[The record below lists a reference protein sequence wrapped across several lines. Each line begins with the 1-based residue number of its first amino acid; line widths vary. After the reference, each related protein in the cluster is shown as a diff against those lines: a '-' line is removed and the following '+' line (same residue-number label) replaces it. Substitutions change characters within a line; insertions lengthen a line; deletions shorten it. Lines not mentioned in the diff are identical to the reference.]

1 MRNIPE
7 SPAEPFIIWKRDDGR
22 RGLTAREGK
31 RRDMRIGEERGWGLG
46 VVVVKEQRRGDSED
60 GEVAQRRD
68 ERGAE
73 EWAGGEDEGF
83 SSTISGTQVRG
94 SKQGCWL

>member
-1 MRNIPE
+1 M
-7 SPAEPFIIWKRDDGR
+7 R
-22 RGLTAREGK
+22 RGEGVREV
-31 RRDMRIGEERGWGLG
+31 ER
-46 VVVVKEQRRGDSED
+46 EQ
-60 GEVAQRRD
+60 QRVTQRMG
-68 ERGAE
+68 RGAE

>member
-1 MRNIPE
+1 MVGGGDGDGDGDGE
-7 SPAEPFIIWKRDDGR
+7 GAAE
-22 RGLTAREGK
+22 
-31 RRDMRIGEERGWGLG
+31 
-46 VVVVKEQRRGDSED
+46 GDSED
-60 GEVAQRRD
+60 GEGARWRD

>member
-1 MRNIPE
+1 M
-7 SPAEPFIIWKRDDGR
+7 G
-22 RGLTAREGK
+22 GGG
-31 RRDMRIGEERGWGLG
+31 GER
-46 VVVVKEQRRGDSED
+46 VVVGDSED
-60 GEVAQRRD
+60 REGARRRD

-83 SSTISGTQVRG
+83 SSTISGTQVRW